1 MAWPPFYTEASRAIP
16 NFLVPILGD
25 DRSACASCHRWG
37 RTAGN
42 YRLACTARK
51 ILCRLS
57 HAGGNL
63 RSLLALRGYR
73 VDLSVP
79 AALSD
84 QSLLMNH
91 RCQSASKLDALHTL
105 RAKSGLLTSRQRME
119 CVQLAGALG
128 ADALRRR
135 LR

>member
-73 VDLSVP
+73 VDLSVS

-84 QSLLMNH
+84 QSLFMNANT
-91 RCQSASKLDALHTL
+91 SALINTPLQRGEAT
-105 RAKSGLLTSRQRME
+105 RRGLLN
-119 CVQLAGALG
+119 
-128 ADALRRR
+128 
-135 LR
+135 